1 MLDWSLNRALRRALR
16 RPRARLS
23 VSLAVRRRRPH
34 RARRSFEDSPGLC
47 SKRPRESVRVP
58 LLARAHTHTHTRP
71 AQAAALRPYMSRV
84 LDGVI
89 TRESAAELDAA
100 PGTLLGG
107 ASSAPPRQASLLS
120 GSLNLL
126 NTIVGGGILALP
138 FAFRSSGLVA
148 GVLSQLVFGG
158 MSWHGCVLLL
168 RAARRAEPAK
178 ATYEDLARVALG
190 RPGWLAYHGCAFV
203 NCFGSC
209 VSYVIVAGDPPPLCL
224 VKSGCSYSC
233 EVTIGWRCPPP
244 SRRQRRPV
252 DRPPAAAAPRRRA
265 CHLPTRLTARHL
277 FAALRLRR
285 RHRHLFFLCPRPPLL
300 VGGRPSAAAAAL
312 RLPEQRRRVR
322 ARRPDLR
329 VRLHVP
335 DESLPD
341 LRRDRPA
348 NPVPHAPPHRRSP
361 LAAALSLSLC
371 ATALHSG
378 SRRD

>member
-1 MLDWSLNRALRRALR
+1 
-16 RPRARLS
+16 
-23 VSLAVRRRRPH
+23 
-34 RARRSFEDSPGLC
+34 
-47 SKRPRESVRVP
+47 
-58 LLARAHTHTHTRP
+58 
-71 AQAAALRPYMSRV
+71 MSRV

-224 VKSGCSYSC
+224 VKSGCSYS
-233 EVTIGWRCPPP
+233 VK
-244 SRRQRRPV
+244 S
-252 DRPPAAAAPRRRA
+252 
-265 CHLPTRLTARHL
+265 H
-277 FAALRLRR
+277 
-285 RHRHLFFLCPRPPLL
+285 
-300 VGGRPSAAAAAL
+300 
-312 RLPEQRRRVR
+312 
-322 ARRPDLR
+322 
-329 VRLHVP
+329 
-335 DESLPD
+335 
-341 LRRDRPA
+341 
-348 NPVPHAPPHRRSP
+348 
-361 LAAALSLSLC
+361 
-371 ATALHSG
+371 
-378 SRRD
+378 